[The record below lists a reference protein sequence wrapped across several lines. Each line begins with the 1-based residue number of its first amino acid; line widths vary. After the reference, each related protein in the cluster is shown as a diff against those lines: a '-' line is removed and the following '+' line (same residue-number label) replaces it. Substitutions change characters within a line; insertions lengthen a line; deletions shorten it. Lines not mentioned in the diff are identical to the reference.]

1 MKKLWLRD
9 IACLIRHHLVCSS
22 KSLVK
27 VFFLIVFMTKKRQ
40 HCTRDKTIDAR
51 SLTSYIEGY
60 GCWLSLIQ
68 TGSLSMWS
76 VILCRLYTVA
86 RPAADM
92 HTFTISD
99 GWSWVQPSP
108 AARCTSLVPPLDTP
122 QIRGTFEVGAC
133 RGLWMSGVNSY
144 ETHWFDVPHHP
155 NNIC

>member
-108 AARCTSLVPPLDTP
+108 AARCTSLVPPPPRHPADSWCFWSRGVQRLVDVRGQLLWNSLIWRPPPP
-122 QIRGTFEVGAC
+122 Q
-133 RGLWMSGVNSY
+133 
-144 ETHWFDVPHHP
+144 
-155 NNIC
+155 